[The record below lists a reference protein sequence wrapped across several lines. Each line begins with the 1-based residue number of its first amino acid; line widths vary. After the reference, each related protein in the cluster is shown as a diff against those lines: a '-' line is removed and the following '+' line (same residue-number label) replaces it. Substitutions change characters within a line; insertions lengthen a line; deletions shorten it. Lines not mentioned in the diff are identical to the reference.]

1 MISTHL
7 TKKTWLHLIPTSIK
21 LFLLSLTT
29 YSSIYITNLKNAS
42 VMFALSLLIY
52 LSLGPQARGK
62 LINLIKSF
70 GVLVFSIGV
79 LQCMFVTITF
89 AALTSMKM
97 FSLILL
103 ADLVS
108 ISTPLSELKRIIL
121 KLLTPLKLFGVN
133 ISRISLTMTL
143 SLRLIRVYIALWA
156 KLDTSL
162 QARVTRKKNIK
173 NKIRNNNFKIKKL
186 AIPFLVNSQQ
196 LTLKMAEALHARS
209 RK

>member
-1 MISTHL
+1 
-7 TKKTWLHLIPTSIK
+7 
-21 LFLLSLTT
+21 
-29 YSSIYITNLKNAS
+29 
-42 VMFALSLLIY
+42 
-52 LSLGPQARGK
+52 
-62 LINLIKSF
+62 
-70 GVLVFSIGV
+70 
-79 LQCMFVTITF
+79 MFVTITF

-162 QARVTRKKNIK
+162 QARVTGKKNVN
-173 NKIRNNNFKIKKL
+173 NKIRTNNFKIKKL

-196 LTLKMAEALHARS
+196 LTHKMAEALHARS